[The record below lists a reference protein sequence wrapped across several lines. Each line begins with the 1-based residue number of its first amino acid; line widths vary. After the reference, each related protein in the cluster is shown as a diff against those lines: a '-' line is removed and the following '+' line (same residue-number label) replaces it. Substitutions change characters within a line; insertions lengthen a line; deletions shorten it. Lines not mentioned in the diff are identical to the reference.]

1 MIGQLLQAVHYHGG
15 TGKLS
20 IQFLPTAPQ
29 TLADQLVLTEE
40 IP

>member
-1 MIGQLLQAVHYHGG
+1 MIGSLVQAVHYHGG

-29 TLADQLVLTEE
+29 TLADQFVLTEE